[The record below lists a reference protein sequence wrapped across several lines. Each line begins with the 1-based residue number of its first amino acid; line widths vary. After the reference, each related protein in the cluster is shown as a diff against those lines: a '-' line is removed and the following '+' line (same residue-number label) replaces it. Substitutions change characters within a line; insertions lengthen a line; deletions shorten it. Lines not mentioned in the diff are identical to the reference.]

1 MTLEDFSSAA
11 VAIVNPAIP
20 SCNFS
25 RMAVAVVHA
34 AITHEDFSSAAIAVI
49 NAAIPAANQTSFVPE
64 QKIAEDKE

>member
-1 MTLEDFSSAA
+1 MTLKDFSSAA
-11 VAIVNPAIP
+11 VALNPAIP

-25 RMAVAVVHA
+25 GVAVAVVHA